1 MYAIFPVEVDI
12 DVKVI
17 EMSTANEKDESDS
30 TAVRTNPLV
39 EDRTE
44 ENPTASGYGIVE
56 TGNFLGEGATSTVVE
71 VKWKEKLYAMKKP
84 KSGFQDNIEQEGAL
98 LSKLD
103 HPNIIGVFEVPLFR
117 VDSLTVS
124 GFVMEKAYCTL
135 QQFLDSHSKEDVPIK
150 LKLQILLQLTDAVQY
165 LHSLIDGP
173 YVHGDISSNNVY
185 LMDDLRVRLA
195 DFGEAAKGFYTRR
208 YRRQRISYTPAENV
222 YDWEKGAR
230 VKPSAD
236 VFSVG
241 VVIIN
246 VISHKVPIPTGE
258 TVSTTDGTLI
268 ALTQV
273 QRRQSYIN
281 MFTAIE
287 KQTLLPVIVKCLS
300 DTPQNRP
307 SASEVMKLLQDA
319 RHALAPKSEP
329 PDQPSPSFSLSRMLR
344 KIIGFS
350 QRPESAPSTSTLSFA
365 RLYPQ
370 YQLKSVNPTGRELG
384 GGSFSV
390 VYEVEW
396 KGSVCAAKQFVLFG
410 HSPQSTAKIA
420 LSLIE
425 ECRHWFQSKHDH
437 ILQTYGWYSKEDSP
451 IPVIVMEKMDYSL
464 KQYLESNSKEKF
476 PFRDK
481 VSILKGVASGLEY
494 LHTHPS
500 HLVHGDVTANNVM
513 LKGSPSDC
521 MVKLSDFGLTRVFDM
536 LSITPQSIGR
546 GTYAY
551 ISPEFFTRPPAIT
564 AKTDNFCF
572 GVLML
577 HTVTHKYPI
586 PKAPAT
592 SVGDSIIA
600 LTEFQRRL
608 HYFSDFTLEER
619 HSLEDLISQC
629 LEQQQESRPT
639 SSTILD
645 KLSEV
650 KESIVPASETE
661 QPDPSSQTQS
671 CCDRGHPMAKERAT
685 VPGSTE
691 CVPLQPVCTISSAIK
706 QLTVKYETKFTA
718 DFCISVIRA
727 ENILS
732 EYAVEDIESTE
743 HPIKRTR
750 KLFRHLEKVTND
762 NILRFCHSVI
772 SNSAFPPGTPE
783 HDFARDLIGK
793 LEHPPQ

>member
-1 MYAIFPVEVDI
+1 
-12 DVKVI
+12 
-17 EMSTANEKDESDS
+17 MSTSSEKDESDS
-30 TAVRTNPLV
+30 PAVRINPLV

-44 ENPTASGYGIVE
+44 EDPTAPDCGIVE
-56 TGNFLGEGATSTVVE
+56 TGNILGEGATSTVVE

-84 KSGFQDNIEQEGAL
+84 KLGLGRRIDREGAL
-98 LSKLD
+98 LNKLH
-103 HPNIIGVFEVPLFR
+103 HPNIIRVFDVPGP
-117 VDSLTVS
+117 SLVNSGRTVS

-165 LHSLIDGP
+165 LHSLIDGA

-185 LMDDLRVRLA
+185 LMDDLQVRLA
-195 DFGEAAKGFYTRR
+195 DFGEAAKRFYTRQLSR
-208 YRRQRISYTPAENV
+208 QRRQGPARYQTMAYTSGINAYYRDKVDKVE
-222 YDWEKGAR
+222 
-230 VKPSAD
+230 PSTD
-236 VFSVG
+236 IFSVG

-246 VISHKVPIPTGE
+246 VISHKVPIPTGD
-258 TVSTTDGTLI
+258 TVTKTDGTLI
-268 ALTQV
+268 ALTEL

-281 MFTAIE
+281 TFTAIE
-287 KQTLLPVIVKCLS
+287 KQTLLPIIVKCLS

-307 SASEVMKLLQDA
+307 SASKVMKLLQGA
-319 RHALAPKSEP
+319 EHMLLPKSES
-329 PDQPSPSFSLSRMLR
+329 PDQPSFSLSRMLK

-350 QRPESAPSTSTLSFA
+350 QRSESAPSTSTLSFA
-365 RLYPQ
+365 QLYPE
-370 YQLKSVNPTGRELG
+370 YQLKNVVPTGHELG

-410 HSPQSTAKIA
+410 HSPQSTAKIV

-437 ILQTYGWYSKEDSP
+437 ILQTYGWYSKEDTP
-451 IPVIVMEKMDYSL
+451 IPVIVMEKMDCSL
-464 KQYLESNSKEKF
+464 KQYLESNSKEQF
-476 PFRDK
+476 PFGDK

-521 MVKLSDFGLTRVFDM
+521 MVKLLDFGLTRVFDM

-551 ISPEFFTRPPAIT
+551 ISPEFFIRPPAIT

-586 PKAPAT
+586 PKAPAS

-600 LTEFQRRL
+600 LTEFQRRF

-650 KESIVPASETE
+650 KESIVLASETK
-661 QPDPSSQTQS
+661 QTDPSSQTQS
-671 CCDRGHPMAKERAT
+671 CCDRGHPMAKKRAT

-691 CVPLQPVCTISSAIK
+691 CVPLQPIHTISSAIK

>member
-1 MYAIFPVEVDI
+1 
-12 DVKVI
+12 
-17 EMSTANEKDESDS
+17 MSTASEKDESDS
-30 TAVRTNPLV
+30 PSVRINPLV
-39 EDRTE
+39 KDSTE
-44 ENPTASGYGIVE
+44 EDSTAPECGIVE
-56 TGNFLGEGATSTVVE
+56 TGNILGEGGTSTVVE

-84 KSGFQDNIEQEGAL
+84 KSGFQGNIKQEGAL
-98 LSKLD
+98 LSELH
-103 HPNIIGVFEVPLFR
+103 HPNIIRVFDVPGLF
-117 VDSLTVS
+117 DFDTFTVT

-135 QQFLDSHSKEDVPIK
+135 QQFLDSHTKEEVPIK

-185 LMDDLRVRLA
+185 LMDDLQVRLA
-195 DFGEAAKGFYTRR
+195 DFGGAAKGFTEKRLFLNA
-208 YRRQRISYTPAENV
+208 IPFTPRDFIMYQPKEATVE
-222 YDWEKGAR
+222 
-230 VKPSAD
+230 PSVD
-236 VFSVG
+236 IFSVG

-246 VISHKVPIPTGE
+246 VISHKVPIPTGD
-258 TVSTTDGTLI
+258 TVITTDGTLI
-268 ALTQV
+268 ALTEV

-281 MFTAIE
+281 TFTSIE

-300 DTPQNRP
+300 DIPQNRP
-307 SASEVMKLLQDA
+307 SASKVMKLLQKA
-319 RHALAPKSEP
+319 KHVLLPKSES

-344 KIIGFS
+344 KVIGFS
-350 QRPESAPSTSTLSFA
+350 QRSESARSTSTLSFA
-365 RLYPQ
+365 RLYPE
-370 YQLKSVNPTGRELG
+370 YQLKDVNPTGRELG

-396 KGSVCAAKQFVLFG
+396 KRSVCAAKQFVLLC
-410 HSPQSTAKIA
+410 HSPQSTAKIN

-451 IPVIVMEKMDYSL
+451 IPVIVMEKMDCSL
-464 KQYLESNSKEKF
+464 KQYLESNSKEQF
-476 PFRDK
+476 PFGDK

-494 LHTHPS
+494 FHTHPS

-521 MVKLSDFGLTRVFDM
+521 MVKLSDFGLTRVFDI

-551 ISPEFFTRPPAIT
+551 VSPEFFTCPPAIT

-586 PKAPAT
+586 PKAPAS

-650 KESIVPASETE
+650 KESIVLTSETK
-661 QPDPSSQTQS
+661 QTDPSSQTQS
-671 CCDRGHPMAKERAT
+671 CCDRGHPMAKKRAT
-685 VPGSTE
+685 VPGSSE
-691 CVPLQPVCTISSAIK
+691 CVPLQPTISSAIK

-718 DFCISVIRA
+718 DFCISIIRA

-750 KLFRHLEKVTND
+750 KLFRHLEKVNND

-783 HDFARDLIGK
+783 LDFAHDLIGK
-793 LEHPPQ
+793 LERPPQ

>member
-1 MYAIFPVEVDI
+1 M
-12 DVKVI
+12 
-17 EMSTANEKDESDS
+17 
-30 TAVRTNPLV
+30 
-39 EDRTE
+39 
-44 ENPTASGYGIVE
+44 
-56 TGNFLGEGATSTVVE
+56 
-71 VKWKEKLYAMKKP
+71 
-84 KSGFQDNIEQEGAL
+84 
-98 LSKLD
+98 
-103 HPNIIGVFEVPLFR
+103 
-117 VDSLTVS
+117 
-124 GFVMEKAYCTL
+124 
-135 QQFLDSHSKEDVPIK
+135 
-150 LKLQILLQLTDAVQY
+150 
-165 LHSLIDGP
+165 
-173 YVHGDISSNNVY
+173 
-185 LMDDLRVRLA
+185 
-195 DFGEAAKGFYTRR
+195 
-208 YRRQRISYTPAENV
+208 
-222 YDWEKGAR
+222 
-230 VKPSAD
+230 
-236 VFSVG
+236 
-241 VVIIN
+241 
-246 VISHKVPIPTGE
+246 
-258 TVSTTDGTLI
+258 
-268 ALTQV
+268 
-273 QRRQSYIN
+273 
-281 MFTAIE
+281 
-287 KQTLLPVIVKCLS
+287 CLS
-300 DTPQNRP
+300 DVPQNRP
-307 SASEVMKLLQDA
+307 SASKVMELLQDA
-319 RHALAPKSEP
+319 RHALVPQSGALDHPLS
-329 PDQPSPSFSLSRMLR
+329 SFSLSKDMDNVVGVFLWQ
-344 KIIGFS
+344 GSAHLTGMPSFT
-350 QRPESAPSTSTLSFA
+350 QFYPEYHLTE
-365 RLYPQ
+365 
-370 YQLKSVNPTGRELG
+370 VDPTGREFG

-425 ECRHWFQSKHDH
+425 ECRHWFQSRHDH

-464 KQYLESNSKEKF
+464 KQYLESNSKEQF
-476 PFRDK
+476 PFGDK

-513 LKGSPSDC
+513 LKGFPSNC
-521 MVKLSDFGLTRVFDM
+521 MVKLADFGLTRVFDM

-546 GTYAY
+546 GTFAY
-551 ISPEFFTRPPAIT
+551 ISPEFFIRPPAIT

-586 PKAPAT
+586 PKAPAS
-592 SVGDSIIA
+592 SVGGNVIV
-600 LTEFQRRL
+600 LTEFQRRF
-608 HYFSDFTLEER
+608 HYFSDFTLEEG
-619 HSLEDLISQC
+619 HCLKDLISQC
-629 LEQQQESRPT
+629 LEHQQESRPT

-650 KESIVPASETE
+650 KESIVLASEIKQT
-661 QPDPSSQTQS
+661 DPSSPTES
-671 CCDRGHPMAKERAT
+671 CCDRGHPMAKKRAT
-685 VPGSTE
+685 VPGPSE
-691 CVPLQPVCTISSAIK
+691 CIPLQPVHTISSTIK

-793 LEHPPQ
+793 LERPPR

>member
-1 MYAIFPVEVDI
+1 MNRLKRTKLTV
-12 DVKVI
+12 
-17 EMSTANEKDESDS
+17 SCESS
-30 TAVRTNPLV
+30 SPFV
-39 EDRTE
+39 EDCK
-44 ENPTASGYGIVE
+44 SGFVE
-56 TGNFLGEGATSTVVE
+56 TGNVLGEGATSTVVE

-84 KSGFQDNIEQEGAL
+84 RHGFQDSIDREGAL

-103 HPNIIGVFEVPLFR
+103 HSNIIRVFEVPLFR
-117 VDSLTVS
+117 VDSLTVT
-124 GFVMEKAYCTL
+124 GFIMEKAYCTL

-165 LHSLIDGP
+165 LHSLIDGA

-185 LMDDLRVRLA
+185 LMDDLQVRLA

-208 YRRQRISYTPAENV
+208 YTRHLSTMPFSPMESV
-222 YDWEKGAR
+222 YQQEEKAT

-246 VISHKVPIPTGE
+246 VISHKVPIPTGD

-273 QRRQSYIN
+273 QRRQSYIE
-281 MFTAIE
+281 MFAAIE
-287 KQTLLPVIVKCLS
+287 KQALLPIIAMCLS
-300 DTPQNRP
+300 DVPQSRP

-319 RHALAPKSEP
+319 KNALVPKLGA
-329 PDQPSPSFSLSRMLR
+329 PDQLSSSFSLSKEMDSVA
-344 KIIGFS
+344 GVS
-350 QRPESAPSTSTLSFA
+350 QWQGSA
-365 RLYPQ
+365 RLTGMPSFTQFYPE
-370 YQLKSVNPTGRELG
+370 YHLTEVNPTGHEFG

-396 KGSVCAAKQFVLFG
+396 KGSMCAAKQFVLFG

-420 LSLIE
+420 FSLIE
-425 ECRHWFQSKHDH
+425 ECHHWFQSKHDH
-437 ILQTYGWYSKEDSP
+437 ILQTYGWFSREDSP
-451 IPVIVMEKMDYSL
+451 IPIIMMKKMDCSL
-464 KQYLESNSKEKF
+464 KQYLESNSKEQF
-476 PFRDK
+476 PFGDK
-481 VSILKGVASGLEY
+481 VSILKGIASGLEY

-500 HLVHGDVTANNVM
+500 HLIHGDVTANNVM

-586 PKAPAT
+586 PKAPAS
-592 SVGDSIIA
+592 SVGGNVIV
-600 LTEFQRRL
+600 LTELQRRF

-629 LEQQQESRPT
+629 LEQHQESRPT

-650 KESIVPASETE
+650 KESIVLASETE

-783 HDFARDLIGK
+783 HDFAHDLIGK

>member
-1 MYAIFPVEVDI
+1 MNRLKRTKLTV
-12 DVKVI
+12 
-17 EMSTANEKDESDS
+17 SCESS
-30 TAVRTNPLV
+30 SPFV
-39 EDRTE
+39 EDCK
-44 ENPTASGYGIVE
+44 SGFVE
-56 TGNFLGEGATSTVVE
+56 TGNVLGEGATSTVVE

-84 KSGFQDNIEQEGAL
+84 RHGFQDSIDREGAL

-103 HPNIIGVFEVPLFR
+103 HSNIIRVFEVPLFR

-165 LHSLIDGP
+165 LHSLIDGA

-185 LMDDLRVRLA
+185 LMDDLQVRLA

-208 YRRQRISYTPAENV
+208 YTRHLSTMPFSPMESV
-222 YDWEKGAR
+222 YQQEEKAT

-246 VISHKVPIPTGE
+246 VISHKVPIPTGD

-273 QRRQSYIN
+273 QRRQSYIE
-281 MFTAIE
+281 MFAAIE
-287 KQTLLPVIVKCLS
+287 KQALLPIIAMCLS
-300 DTPQNRP
+300 DVPQSRP

-319 RHALAPKSEP
+319 KNALVPKLGAL
-329 PDQPSPSFSLSRMLR
+329 DQPSSSFSLSHKMDSVV
-344 KIIGFS
+344 GVS
-350 QRPESAPSTSTLSFA
+350 QWQGSA
-365 RLYPQ
+365 RLTGMPSFTQLYPE
-370 YQLKSVNPTGRELG
+370 YHLTEVNPTGHEFG

-396 KGSVCAAKQFVLFG
+396 KGSMCAAKQFVLFG
-410 HSPQSTAKIA
+410 HSPQSTAKIV

-437 ILQTYGWYSKEDSP
+437 ILQTYGWFSKEDSP
-451 IPVIVMEKMDYSL
+451 IPVIVMKKMDCSL
-464 KQYLESNSKEKF
+464 KQYLESNSKEQF
-476 PFRDK
+476 PFGDK

-521 MVKLSDFGLTRVFDM
+521 MVKLTDFGLTRVFDM

-546 GTYAY
+546 GTFAY
-551 ISPEFFTRPPAIT
+551 ISPEFFIRPPAIT

-586 PKAPAT
+586 PKAPAS
-592 SVGDSIIA
+592 SVGGNVIV
-600 LTEFQRRL
+600 LTEFQRRF

-650 KESIVPASETE
+650 KESIVPPSETK
-661 QPDPSSQTQS
+661 QTDPSSQTQS
-671 CCDRGHPMAKERAT
+671 CCDRGHPMAKDRAT
-685 VPGSTE
+685 VPGSSE
-691 CVPLQPVCTISSAIK
+691 CIPFQPVCTISSAIK